1 MYTLDPDVVAVALS
15 LLLYV
20 LYVFLPVGPAVI
32 IYRLFPETKVALQG
46 PFQNFTLNA
55 TGAFAAYI
63 VTAGLGYFL
72 VVDTTQLISG
82 ITFPAWKIHA
92 QIELLNENKEPIA
105 LQEGDL
111 NGLTVTFKPE
121 RDQGLG
127 RFFDMRIPLDRPDV
141 WPMIQVD
148 LPGFSSKPVVLADE
162 VTDKNAKI
170 DSSKRFIQLPRPIV
184 LNQNRSTDI
193 YNPLAPELRPVDPT
207 VLSSTSLI
215 ANGHGGEQ

>member
-1 MYTLDPDVVAVALS
+1 MENLDPDIVAVALS

-20 LYVFLPVGPAVI
+20 FYVLLPIGPAVI
-32 IYRLFPETKVALQG
+32 IYRLFPETKVALHG

-72 VVDTTQLISG
+72 VIETTRLING
-82 ITFPAWKIHA
+82 ITFPAWKIRAH
-92 QIELLNENKEPIA
+92 IELLNENKEPIA

-111 NGLTVTFKPE
+111 SGLTVTFKPE

-127 RFFDMRIPLDRPDV
+127 HFFDMRIPLARADD
-141 WPMIQVD
+141 WPMIQVG

-162 VTDKNAKI
+162 VADKSAIIIN
-170 DSSKRFIQLPRPIV
+170 SKRFIQLPKPIV
-184 LNQNRSTDI
+184 LIQNRSRDI
-193 YNPLAPELRPVDPT
+193 YNPLAAELRPVDPAAR
-207 VLSSTSLI
+207 SSTSLI
-215 ANGHGGEQ
+215 ASGHGGEQ